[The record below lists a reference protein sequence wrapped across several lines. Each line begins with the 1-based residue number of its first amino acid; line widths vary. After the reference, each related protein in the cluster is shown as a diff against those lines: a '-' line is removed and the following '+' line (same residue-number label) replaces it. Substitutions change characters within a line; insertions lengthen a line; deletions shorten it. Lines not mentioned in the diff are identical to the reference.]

1 MKIPKKRYFR
11 YLEKGALCVIF
22 MNSDWSNSSF
32 SVISFVEIVF
42 VSVSNLQSCFTMKL
56 DNFFDFWRKEKN
68 HKFVCK
74 LYMILFQETF
84 HRLHRM
90 TYLTNMIFT
99 WKIFIE
105 NESKIKFYNK
115 TYKTWIIFANFN
127 AKYCFILSDK
137 SLVSMLS
144 WIFDKC

>member
-1 MKIPKKRYFR
+1 
-11 YLEKGALCVIF
+11 

-42 VSVSNLQSCFTMKL
+42 VFVSNLQSRFTMKL

-74 LYMILFQETF
+74 LYMILFLETF
-84 HRLHRM
+84 RRMHRM
-90 TYLTNMIFT
+90 IYLTNIVLMIFFT

-105 NESKIKFYNK
+105 NEFKIKFYNK
-115 TYKTWIIFANFN
+115 TYKTWIIFAKFN

-137 SLVSMLS
+137 SLVSVLS